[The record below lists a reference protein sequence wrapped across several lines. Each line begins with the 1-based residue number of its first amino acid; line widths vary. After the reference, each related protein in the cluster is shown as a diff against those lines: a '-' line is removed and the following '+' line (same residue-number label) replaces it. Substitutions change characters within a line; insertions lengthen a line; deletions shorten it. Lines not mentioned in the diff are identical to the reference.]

1 MKMKK
6 ELNKKVALKQ
16 QSEQQV
22 KNFVQDQFFETGH
35 WWLKTRQII
44 VNVCF
49 LAFLVFPIGIFIT
62 FLTNHHVWHYLRW
75 NYETSFSLTRHL
87 NEIILYLFVIVLVAS
102 LALVWRNNI
111 LEQKVYPQKATFN
124 VQKMNQRKEI
134 MERMYETR
142 FGAKSFREATRY
154 YVVERE
160 QNLPNQL
167 VPDLF
172 KAGKVEIK

>member
-1 MKMKK
+1 M
-6 ELNKKVALKQ
+6 
-16 QSEQQV
+16 
-22 KNFVQDQFFETGH
+22 
-35 WWLKTRQII
+35 
-44 VNVCF
+44 
-49 LAFLVFPIGIFIT
+49 
-62 FLTNHHVWHYLRW
+62 
-75 NYETSFSLTRHL
+75 
-87 NEIILYLFVIVLVAS
+87 NEIILYLFVIVLVVS

-111 LEQKVYPQKATFN
+111 LEQKVYPQKVTYN
-124 VQKMNQRKEI
+124 VQKLNQRKEI

>member
-49 LAFLVFPIGIFIT
+49 LAFLIFPIGIFIT
-62 FLTNHHVWHYLRW
+62 FLTNHHVWHYL
-75 NYETSFSLTRHL
+75 H
-87 NEIILYLFVIVLVAS
+87 
-102 LALVWRNNI
+102 
-111 LEQKVYPQKATFN
+111 
-124 VQKMNQRKEI
+124 
-134 MERMYETR
+134 
-142 FGAKSFREATRY
+142 
-154 YVVERE
+154 
-160 QNLPNQL
+160 
-167 VPDLF
+167 
-172 KAGKVEIK
+172 